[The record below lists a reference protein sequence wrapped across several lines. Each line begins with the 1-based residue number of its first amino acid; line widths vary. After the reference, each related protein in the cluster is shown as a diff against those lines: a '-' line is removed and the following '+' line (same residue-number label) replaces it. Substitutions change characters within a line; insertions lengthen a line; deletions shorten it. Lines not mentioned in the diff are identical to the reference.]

1 MFKNRFDTATI
12 KATIDENGFLVDT
25 PVVARIGVQVYYR
38 EDGSFVREFRPAEEV
53 FKEESLASYQGKPM
67 TLDHVF
73 VNSDNAKDVVV
84 GSVTGK
90 AEALGSTVIA
100 PIVVYSQEAID
111 EAIAGKARELSVG
124 YSAVLDETPGWGN
137 PVTGEYVLRSDNT
150 QDLDIP
156 ADWQEFDAIQR
167 DIKVNH
173 LAMVSKGR
181 AGIAKLNMDG
191 QQENPYTD
199 NVDLNTKENKMTVKI
214 KIDSVEVEV
223 AKEVADHISKIN
235 SAVEAQKAKVDSIE
249 AERDALK
256 AKVDAMPAEID
267 KAVKAAKA
275 DAEALAAL
283 VTVAAE
289 VGVKTDGLD
298 AKGIKVAYVKQVSG
312 LEVADKSDAYID
324 AAFDI
329 AKDSDKMAEVRKATA
344 VSDKS
349 DKSDKADDIVDL
361 DPRACLKKIKK

>member
-1 MFKNRFDTATI
+1 MSKNRFDTATF
-12 KATIDENGFLVDT
+12 KATIDEDGFLVDT
-25 PVVARIGVQVYYR
+25 PVVARLGVQVYQMD
-38 EDGSFVREFRPAEEV
+38 DGSTVREFRPAEEV

-84 GSVTGK
+84 GSVSGK

-100 PIVVYSQEAID
+100 PIVIYSQQAID
-111 EAIAGKARELSVG
+111 EAISGNAKELSVG
-124 YSAVLDETPGWGN
+124 YSAFVDYTPGWGD
-137 PVTGEYVLRSDNT
+137 PITGQYVLKSDARGSDVDPT
-150 QDLDIP
+150 
-156 ADWQEFDAIQR
+156 WQEFDAIQR

-173 LAMVSKGR
+173 LAMVYRGR

-199 NVDLNTKENKMTVKI
+199 DVKSNIEEKDMTVKI
-214 KIDSVEVEV
+214 KIDSAEVEV
-223 AKEVADHISKIN
+223 SKDVADHIAKLD
-235 SAVEAQKAKVDSIE
+235 SAIEAQKAKVDTVE

-256 AKVDAMPAEID
+256 AKVDGIPAEIE

-283 VTVAAE
+283 VTVATEA
-289 VGVKTDGLD
+289 GVKADGLD
-298 AKGIKVAYVKQVSG
+298 AKGIKVAYVKEVSG
-312 LEVADKSDAYID
+312 IDVSEKSDAYID

-344 VSDKS
+344 ASGKS
-349 DKSDKADDIVDL
+349 DADDAPKKL
-361 DPRACLKKIKK
+361 DPRARLAKIKK

>member
-1 MFKNRFDTATI
+1 MYKNRFDTATF

-25 PVVARIGVQVYYR
+25 PVVARLGVQVYYM
-38 EDGSFVREFRPAEEV
+38 EDGSTVREFRPAEEV

-73 VNSDNAKDVVV
+73 VNSENAKDVVV
-84 GSVTGK
+84 GSVSGK
-90 AEALGSTVIA
+90 AEQLGSSVIA
-100 PIVVYSQEAID
+100 PIVVYSQQAID
-111 EAIAGKARELSVG
+111 EARSGNAKELSVG
-124 YSAVLDETPGWGN
+124 YSAVLDETPGWGD
-137 PVTGEYVLRSDNT
+137 PATGNYILRSDAKES
-150 QDLDIP
+150 DVP
-156 ADWQEFDAIQR
+156 PDWQEFDAIQR

-173 LAMVSKGR
+173 LAMVFRGR

-199 NVDLNTKENKMTVKI
+199 SVDSNKEDIKEMVKI
-214 KIDSVEVEV
+214 KLDGAQEFEIAPEV
-223 AKEVADHISKIN
+223 ASHIAAIKKDADD
-235 SAVEAQKAKVDSIE
+235 AKAKADTIE

-256 AKVDAMPAEID
+256 AKVDAMPAEIE

-298 AKGIKVAYVKQVSG
+298 AKGIKVAYVKEVSG
-312 LEVADKSDAYID
+312 LDVSEKSDAYID

-344 VSDKS
+344 AS
-349 DKSDKADDIVDL
+349 DKSDKADEPKKL
-361 DPRACLKKIKK
+361 DPRARLAKIKK

>member
-1 MFKNRFDTATI
+1 MYKNRFDTATF

-25 PVVARIGVQVYYR
+25 PVVARVGVQVYYM
-38 EDGSFVREFRPAEEV
+38 EDGSAVREFRPAEEV

-111 EAIAGKARELSVG
+111 EARAGNARELSVG
-124 YSAVLDETPGWGN
+124 YSAVLDETPGWGD
-137 PVTGEYVLRSDNT
+137 PATGNYVLRSDTNES
-150 QDLDIP
+150 DVP
-156 ADWQEFDAIQR
+156 PDWQEFDAIQR
-167 DIKVNH
+167 GIKVNH
-173 LAMVSKGR
+173 LAMVFRGR

-199 NVDLNTKENKMTVKI
+199 NVDSIKEDVKEMVKI
-214 KIDSVEVEV
+214 KLDGAKEFEIAPEV
-223 AKEVADHISKIN
+223 ASHIAAIKKDADD
-235 SAVEAQKAKVDSIE
+235 AKAKADTIE

-256 AKVDAMPAEID
+256 AKVDAIPAEIE

-275 DAEALAAL
+275 DAEALASL

-298 AKGIKVAYVKQVSG
+298 AKGIKVAYVKEVSG
-312 LEVADKSDAYID
+312 LDVSEKSDAYID

-344 VSDKS
+344 ASDKS
-349 DKSDKADDIVDL
+349 DKSDEPKKL
-361 DPRACLKKIKK
+361 DPRARLAKIKK